1 MFNETNSF
9 YFSWTGDLT
18 QSVQRQQKQR
28 AHFAKTQSQNSSNKD
43 IRAAVPLWKRV
54 DDRFFWNRY
63 MLKSVV
69 EAFEI
74 SASSTTAAAAQQVTP
89 TNDKPESPEVPTT
102 SSEED
107 LLRTYSHL
115 WVLPI
120 IQGFVQIEKCYFD
133 LAETSPVGGVAA
145 SSETFGGDGSSQQ
158 PKTSVVIN
166 NSNGNQTPGSSNF
179 LELGR
184 DYYLMTLI
192 SRRSRFRAGTRY
204 KRRGLDEE
212 GRCANYVET
221 EQIFSYGTHTV
232 AFVLVRGSVPLFW
245 SQVGSKY
252 RPPPR
257 LERTEAENQ
266 TAFRRHFEH
275 EFAIYEGDSVVVS
288 LIEQTGRE
296 KILGDAFLEHVIRMD
311 DARLAYVAFDFHDY
325 WYVLFEK
332 FFSEKSNSFFI
343 F

>member
-28 AHFAKTQSQNSSNKD
+28 QYFEKNIAGLTD
-43 IRAAVPLWKRV
+43 IRTVPLWKRV

-63 MLKSVV
+63 MLRSVV
-69 EAFEI
+69 EALQ
-74 SASSTTAAAAQQVTP
+74 ATPKTP
-89 TNDKPESPEVPTT
+89 TNEDVSSKSDKTT
-102 SSEED
+102 STTPTENV
-107 LLRTYSHL
+107 LQTYSHL
-115 WVLPI
+115 WILPI

-133 LAETSPVGGVAA
+133 LSESSPVGGGVLAN
-145 SSETFGGDGSSQQ
+145 SEVKDFGTKEGEQQNPNSQQ
-158 PKTSVVIN
+158 KFSSPVVKS
-166 NSNGNQTPGSSNF
+166 NSANFF
-179 LELGR
+179 LEAGR

-204 KRRGLDEE
+204 KKRGLDED

-221 EQIFSYGTHTV
+221 EQIFSYGSHTV

-245 SQVGSKY
+245 SQHGTKY

-257 LERTEAENQ
+257 LERSEAENQ
-266 TAFRRHFEH
+266 IAFRRHFEH
-275 EFAIYEGDSVVVS
+275 EFAIYEGDTVAVS

-296 KILGDAFLEHVIRMD
+296 KILGDAFLEHVIKMD

-325 WYVLFEK
+325 WSVRFGTLF
-332 FFSEKSNSFFI
+332 
-343 F
+343 